1 MTKKKIIQKM
11 NQLIDNLPK
20 SKKRDELRKKV
31 LELKLKPDNEP
42 NEAFDWYTTIT

>member
-20 SKKRDELRKKV
+20 SKKREELR
-31 LELKLKPDNEP
+31 KLKPDNEP